1 MQLCEYIEKEILPRY
16 EGYDAA
22 HRLDHIGAVIRRS
35 ADLAQNYDVDRDMV
49 YAIAAYHDLGICEG
63 RETHHLTS
71 ARMMREDSNLLQ
83 WFTPAQIETMAQAV
97 EDHRASA
104 KNAPRSIYGRIV
116 AEADREI
123 DADTIVRRTIE
134 YGLDHYPEFDR
145 QGQFNRFKE
154 HIAEKYA
161 RGGYIKI
168 WIPEGENAR
177 KLEAFRSEIEKP
189 GVLEAMFDKW
199 FEILTK

>member
-1 MQLCEYIEKEILPRY
+1 MQLREYIESAILPQYRN
-16 EGYDAA
+16 YDAA
-22 HRLDHIGAVIRRS
+22 HRLDHINAVIRRS
-35 ADLAQNYDVDRDMV
+35 ADLAKGYDVDTDMV

-63 RETHHLTS
+63 RELHHISS
-71 ARMMREDSNLLQ
+71 ARMMREDKTLLQ
-83 WFTPAQIETMAQAV
+83 WFSPEQIEVMAQAV

-104 KNAPRSIYGRIV
+104 KSVPRSIYGRIV

-134 YGLDHYPEFDR
+134 YGLDHYPEYDR
-145 QGQFNRFKE
+145 QGHFDRFKD

-177 KLEAFRSEIEKP
+177 RLEAFRTEIEKP
-189 GVLEAMFDKW
+189 GALEAMFNKW
-199 FEILTK
+199 FDKLTK

>member
-1 MQLCEYIEKEILPRY
+1 MQLREYIEKEILPRY

-35 ADLAQNYDVDRDMV
+35 AQLAVGQGVDMEMV

-63 RETHHLTS
+63 RELHHISS
-71 ARMMREDSNLLQ
+71 ARMMREDKNLRR
-83 WFTPAQIETMAQAV
+83 WFSEEQIETMAQAV

-104 KNAPRSIYGRIV
+104 KTAPRSVYGRIV

-123 DADTIVRRTIE
+123 DADTIVRRTVQ
-134 YGLDHYPEFDR
+134 YGLDNYPQYDR
-145 QGQFNRFKE
+145 AGQFKRFKE

-161 RGGYIKI
+161 RSGYLKI
-168 WIPEGENAR
+168 WIPGGENDI
-177 KLEAFRSEIEKP
+177 KLKAFQSEIERP
-189 GVLEAMFDKW
+189 GALEAMFDFWYDK
-199 FEILTK
+199 LTA

>member
-1 MQLCEYIEKEILPRY
+1 
-16 EGYDAA
+16 
-22 HRLDHIGAVIRRS
+22 
-35 ADLAQNYDVDRDMV
+35 
-49 YAIAAYHDLGICEG
+49 
-63 RETHHLTS
+63 
-71 ARMMREDSNLLQ
+71 
-83 WFTPAQIETMAQAV
+83 MAQAV

-104 KNAPRSIYGRIV
+104 KSAPRSVYGRIV

-134 YGLDHYPEFDR
+134 YGLSHYPQYDR
-145 QGQFNRFKE
+145 EGHSARFKE

-177 KLEAFRSEIEKP
+177 RLESFRAEIEKP

-199 FEILTK
+199 YDKLTK

>member
-1 MQLCEYIEKEILPRY
+1 MTLREYIESEVLPRY
-16 EGYDAA
+16 EGYDSA

-35 ADLAQNYDVDRDMV
+35 ADLAVGFDVDADMV

-63 RETHHLTS
+63 RETHHLAS
-71 ARMMREDSNLLQ
+71 ARMMREDKNLRQ
-83 WFTPAQIETMAQAV
+83 WFSEDQIEIMAQAV

-104 KNAPRSIYGRIV
+104 KKAPRSVYGCIV

-134 YGLDHYPEFDR
+134 YGLSNYPQYDR
-145 QGQFNRFKE
+145 QGQFGRFKE

-177 KLEAFRSEIEKP
+177 RLEAFRAEIEKP
-189 GVLEAMFDKW
+189 GRLEAMFDSWYEK
-199 FEILTK
+199 LTQ